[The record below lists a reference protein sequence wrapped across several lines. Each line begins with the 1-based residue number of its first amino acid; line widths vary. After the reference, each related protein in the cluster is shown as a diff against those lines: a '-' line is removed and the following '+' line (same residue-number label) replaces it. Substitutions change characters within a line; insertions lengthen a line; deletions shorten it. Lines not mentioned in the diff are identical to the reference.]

1 MTVRV
6 DPSNVKL
13 ELSSKAPDVPAITTL
28 LSVRSET
35 VAEAAVSSPPNV
47 DIPALLKL
55 SQSTLPTTFIPTL
68 VVSTRLVLL
77 K

>member
-13 ELSSKAPDVPAITTL
+13 ELSSKAPEEPAITTL

-35 VAEAAVSSPPNV
+35 VAEEAVSSEPLNVKLPLSCSSPEPP
-47 DIPALLKL
+47 A
-55 SQSTLPTTFIPTL
+55 
-68 VVSTRLVLL
+68 
-77 K
+77 